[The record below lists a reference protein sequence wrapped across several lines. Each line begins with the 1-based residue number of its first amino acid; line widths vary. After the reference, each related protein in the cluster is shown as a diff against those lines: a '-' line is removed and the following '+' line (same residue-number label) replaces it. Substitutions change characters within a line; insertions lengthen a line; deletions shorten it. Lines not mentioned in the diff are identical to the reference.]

1 MLEALE
7 FGFMQRALAAS
18 IMVGIL
24 CSAIGVFVVLKGL
37 SFMSAGTA
45 HAAFAGVAL
54 GFLLGINPMVMAILF
69 ALSTVWIAGFLVEKG
84 RMKMDVSI
92 GIFYTFTMALAILF
106 IGLMK
111 SYNAEL
117 YGFLFGS
124 ILSVTP
130 GDIRAIF
137 VLGLIVLGTVF
148 LFYKEFQ
155 FLAFDQEM
163 AAASGIP
170 AGALLFLLNTLIA
183 LTVVVS
189 LKAVGAVLVHA
200 MVLLPAATAY
210 QLSNS
215 MRGMMTIAILTG
227 ILSSTLG
234 MFLSFAFNIP
244 SGPAI
249 VLLAT
254 ALFFTALLFSP
265 KRRRTKTTASIGSHH
280 HHH

>member
-210 QLSNS
+210 QLSTS

>member
-1 MLEALE
+1 MQRTTIMLEALE

-18 IMVGIL
+18 IIIGTL

-54 GFLLGINPMVMAILF
+54 GFLVGVNPMIMAVLF
-69 ALSTVWIAGFLVEKG
+69 GLSTVWVAGFLVEKG

-117 YGFLFGS
+117 YGYLFGS

-130 GDIRAIF
+130 GDIWTIS
-137 VLGLIVLGTVF
+137 VLGLVVLGAVF

-189 LKAVGAVLVHA
+189 LKAVGAVLVYA

-215 MRGMMTIAILTG
+215 MRGMMTTAILAG
-227 ILSSTLG
+227 VLSSTLG
-234 MFLSFAFNIP
+234 
-244 SGPAI
+244 
-249 VLLAT
+249 
-254 ALFFTALLFSP
+254 
-265 KRRRTKTTASIGSHH
+265 
-280 HHH
+280 